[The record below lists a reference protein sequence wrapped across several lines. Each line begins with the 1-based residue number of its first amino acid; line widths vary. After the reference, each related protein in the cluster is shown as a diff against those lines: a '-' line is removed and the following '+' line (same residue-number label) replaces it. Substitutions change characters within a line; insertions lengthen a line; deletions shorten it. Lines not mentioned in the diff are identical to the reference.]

1 MTCITI
7 IECSSAAAAQEVV
20 SDVEAG
26 ELWGVNMGTTS
37 KVSSYSKWAL
47 VEATKTRNYALLDSV
62 PEGERFQIRLSVTE
76 VSSFT
81 ESGLES
87 KIWFLRGKI
96 VGEE

>member
-7 IECSSAAAAQEVV
+7 IECSSSAAAQEVV

-37 KVSSYSKWAL
+37 KSSSYSNWAL
-47 VEATKTRNYALLDSV
+47 VESNKTRNYALLESV
-62 PEGERFQIRLSVTE
+62 PEGERFEIRLSVIE
-76 VSSFT
+76 FPSFT

>member
-7 IECSSAAAAQEVV
+7 IECSSSAAAQEVV

-37 KVSSYSKWAL
+37 KSSSYSNWAL
-47 VEATKTRNYALLDSV
+47 VESNKTRNYALLESV
-62 PEGERFQIRLSVTE
+62 PEGEKFEIRLSVIE
-76 VSSFT
+76 FPSFT